1 MAGEIISG
9 SRTLR
14 TLLPQNVR
22 SNAPAEGYTLDKIA
36 GNLRWLREYID
47 GDTTSSDWGIINQC
61 APPTPLNGNM
71 LPGHDH
77 SGGIMGVPQ
86 KHTVW
91 QHAWGERIT
100 TLISNHE
107 APRATEAVGSNP
119 WWVVKSPMGPAWI
132 PPGSI
137 YRSLRPSVIIRVV
150 TAACNVEFTVERNG
164 ASVVTSGT
172 YAVGQHTVE
181 LGLLPF
187 TPGAFAF
194 WNLEVLVTSWGASA
208 SVYLLHHALHQIYDT
223 PTPTITP

>member
-22 SNAPAEGYTLDKIA
+22 SNAAAEGYTLDKIA

-47 GDTTSSDWGIINQC
+47 GDNESSDWGIINPC

-91 QHAWGERIT
+91 QHAWGDQVNTAIV
-100 TLISNHE
+100 NHE
-107 APRATEAVGSNP
+107 APRATEPIGSNP
-119 WWVVKSPMGPAWI
+119 WWVVKSPMGPAWV
-132 PPGSI
+132 PPGAI
-137 YRSLRPSVIIRVV
+137 YRALQPTVTIRVV
-150 TAACNVEFTVERNG
+150 TASCTVEVTAERNG
-164 ASVVTSGT
+164 ASVLTSGT
-172 YAVGQHTVE
+172 YAVGQHTIS
-181 LGLLPF
+181 LGMLPF
-187 TPGAFAF
+187 TPGAFNQ
-194 WNLEVLVTSWGASA
+194 WNLEVLVATWGTGAF
-208 SVYLLHHALHQIYDT
+208 VYLLHHGIHQIHDN
-223 PTPTITP
+223 PAPTITI